1 MTHALTMHEV
11 VEMVTAGALTLDQA
25 AEISGFHRE
34 NSGLSI
40 ARINAPHSLPPLTL
54 DRPVTVTQMRTARL
68 SGYTLREIGEVAG
81 LTRQRVHQILQWV
94 DR

>member
-1 MTHALTMHEV
+1 MHEV

-34 NSGLSI
+34 NIRLSI
-40 ARINAPHSLPPLTL
+40 ARITAPPKLPPLAL
-54 DRPVTVTQMRTARL
+54 DRPVTVTQMRLAREA
-68 SGYTLREIGEVAG
+68 GYTLAAIGKVAG
-81 LTRQRVHQILQWV
+81 LTRQRVHQMLQRV